1 MNKLIALLAV
11 AALVACGES
20 KENAPADDGQDA
32 HAHAAK
38 HDGELTELGS
48 HEGFLETKLD
58 HGAGTLKVWIY
69 VGEEMKDT
77 RPASAPVLN
86 LMTKDGP
93 KTLTAMEDDGAWVF
107 ADAAL
112 KGEPESA
119 RFRFTAGGKTYT
131 PSLAHSHAP
140 AEAHEHEHEHDATDE
155 VDAGHEHDAT
165 EGHEHGKEDAGHGH
179 EHEEKDG

>member
-1 MNKLIALLAV
+1 V
-11 AALVACGES
+11 
-20 KENAPADDGQDA
+20 P
-32 HAHAAK
+32 
-38 HDGELTELGS
+38 
-48 HEGFLETKLD
+48 KLD

-69 VGEEMKDT
+69 LGEEMTDT
-77 RPASAPVLN
+77 RPAAAPVLN

-131 PSLAHSHAP
+131 PALQHAHD
-140 AEAHEHEHEHDATDE
+140 HEHDEDGGEKHEHDGDE
-155 VDAGHEHDAT
+155 GHEHD
-165 EGHEHGKEDAGHGH
+165 HD
-179 EHEEKDG
+179 